1 MLSSIKPKL
10 QMLLCFASTVAFSVI
25 CHGYRYFNL
34 SFSGDATLISQTGE
48 ELYQVSLGR
57 FLQPIWWIIRG
68 PIVAPFLI
76 GLFTVLFL
84 SFSAYLI
91 SELFQLKSPL
101 SILFISGI
109 LTASETIGVANAT
122 YLPWSDVYTVSL
134 FFSLLGAKLSLS
146 SKKVFL
152 LSPVCYLISHGL
164 YQSYIT
170 CAASIIVIVLLCD
183 SIKQRRS
190 VNEIWC
196 LGLRSC
202 LLLFLGLLL
211 YAFILKSVLFLLGVT
226 ASTDY
231 NGVGRVGMVSLK
243 EASALM
249 KEAYSTP
256 VRFLFNPA
264 DRAIMPW
271 HISAIPVW
279 INWLFLLAVIVL
291 VLLSK
296 PDNNYRL
303 TICFLLAILPIASN
317 YVMIISKG
325 ILNGL
330 MIYAWSFFYMIPIA
344 LLDDNRISFQ
354 LYLQKPIFLLVS
366 LLLLKNS
373 VNCNQI
379 YIKRDLEFAA
389 TQSAFTRILDRFE
402 SNGSYISGITPVVV
416 SGMLPS
422 SPLSMNRN
430 GFEELSKLQGM
441 RYTYGAAYETSEYWY
456 LTMILG
462 AKINLVPHEE
472 RAQLIRSYHID
483 ERLGHYP
490 DESSVQ
496 MIDEKLFIRF

>member
-1 MLSSIKPKL
+1 
-10 QMLLCFASTVAFSVI
+10 
-25 CHGYRYFNL
+25 
-34 SFSGDATLISQTGE
+34 
-48 ELYQVSLGR
+48 
-57 FLQPIWWIIRG
+57 
-68 PIVAPFLI
+68 
-76 GLFTVLFL
+76 
-84 SFSAYLI
+84 
-91 SELFQLKSPL
+91 
-101 SILFISGI
+101 
-109 LTASETIGVANAT
+109 
-122 YLPWSDVYTVSL
+122 
-134 FFSLLGAKLSLS
+134 
-146 SKKVFL
+146 
-152 LSPVCYLISHGL
+152 
-164 YQSYIT
+164 
-170 CAASIIVIVLLCD
+170 
-183 SIKQRRS
+183 
-190 VNEIWC
+190 
-196 LGLRSC
+196 
-202 LLLFLGLLL
+202 
-211 YAFILKSVLFLLGVT
+211 
-226 ASTDY
+226 
-231 NGVGRVGMVSLK
+231 
-243 EASALM
+243 
-249 KEAYSTP
+249 
-256 VRFLFNPA
+256 
-264 DRAIMPW
+264 
-271 HISAIPVW
+271 
-279 INWLFLLAVIVL
+279 
-291 VLLSK
+291 
-296 PDNNYRL
+296 
-303 TICFLLAILPIASN
+303 
-317 YVMIISKG
+317 MIISKG